1 MRCVQSS
8 NITMY
13 LEGTDSSFIGEA
25 LKALRAVER
34 VRGQKSK
41 VNLQCR
47 RWLLAMA
54 MAYFVETLRRLN
66 DAQSFLDINY
76 TTSRTSTIS

>member
-1 MRCVQSS
+1 
-8 NITMY
+8 MY

-34 VRGQKSK
+34 VRGQKAK

-54 MAYFVETLRRLN
+54 MAYFVESLMR
-66 DAQSFLDINY
+66 
-76 TTSRTSTIS
+76 